1 MKRNTDILKNTH
13 FDILVIGGGIHGA
26 TIAREAALRGYKTAL
41 VEKGDFGNATSA
53 NSLKVIHGGLRY
65 LQHANFPRIRQSIQS
80 RKIFQQVA
88 PHLIDNVPF
97 LVPTYG
103 FGIKSKFVMKTAI
116 TLYDI
121 ISLDRN
127 KNIPPENYLPNG
139 KTISKNEIKKIIPG
153 IKAEG
158 LTGGAVWYE
167 SISNDSERLIL
178 EFILQAAEHGAETF
192 NYIQVKKLLAENNKI
207 SGASVIDL
215 MTGDS
220 FEIKADFT
228 VVAAGPWLN
237 DFSNTPSI
245 QFLLTK
251 AVNIVVNKNLF
262 GKYAVGLESAE
273 EYEDKDAIIKRGKR
287 LYFFVPLHGKTMIG
301 TTYKKYSDEP
311 DNLKITKSDIIEI
324 LDEVNQINP
333 QINLTFDDVCF
344 YHIGLLPME
353 PLSNP
358 NDDIQPGKH
367 SVIFDSENESGTKGG
382 IFIKSVK
389 FTTAPSIAIETV
401 NLIDKKTGR
410 KTTIHN
416 GNHFYETAQIKNII
430 RPESL
435 PEEYFSRI
443 RKIYGKKR
451 CHKIIDIINDNPQ
464 TVELVSETPPITY
477 AEIIYAIK
485 FEFAQKLR
493 DIILRRT
500 SLGNLNIP
508 STTTVEK
515 IGKIL
520 QRELNLS
527 ESETEQE
534 IIDTLNYYSIL
545 RTDTVNQI

>member
-1 MKRNTDILKNTH
+1 MKRNTQKLKNTH
-13 FDILVIGGGIHGA
+13 FEILVIGGGIHGA

-103 FGIKSKFVMKTAI
+103 YGIKSKFVMKTAI
-116 TLYDI
+116 TLYDL
-121 ISLDRN
+121 ISIDRN

-153 IKAEG
+153 IKSEG

-192 NYIQVKKLLAENNKI
+192 NYIMVNKLLADENNI
-207 SGASVIDL
+207 TGASVTDL
-215 MTGDS
+215 TTGES
-220 FEIKADFT
+220 FDITADFT

-237 DFSNTPSI
+237 DFAITPAI
-245 QFLLTK
+245 QFPLTK
-251 AVNIVVNKNLF
+251 AVNVVVDKNLF

-301 TTYKKYSDEP
+301 TTYKKYPDSP
-311 DNLKITKSDIIEI
+311 DNLEITKSDIIEI
-324 LDEVNQINP
+324 LNEVNRINP
-333 QINLTFDDVCF
+333 LINLTLEDVCF
-344 YHIGLLPME
+344 YHVGLLPME
-353 PLSNP
+353 PVSNP
-358 NDDIQPGKH
+358 AEDIQPGKH
-367 SVIFDSENESGTKGG
+367 SIIFDSENENGRKGG
-382 IFIKSVK
+382 IFVKSVK

-410 KTTIHN
+410 RTAIHN
-416 GNHFYETAQIKNII
+416 GNHFYESAQIKNITK
-430 RPESL
+430 PESL
-435 PEEYFSRI
+435 PEEYFTRI
-443 RKIYGKKR
+443 RKLYGKKR
-451 CHKIIDIINDNPQ
+451 CHRIIDIINENPR
-464 TVELVSETPPITY
+464 TAKLLSETPPVTE
-477 AEIIYAIK
+477 AEIIYTVK
-485 FEFAQKLR
+485 FEFVRKLK
-493 DIILRRT
+493 DVILRRT
-500 SLGNLNIP
+500 GLGNLNIP
-508 STTTVEK
+508 SESTVEE
-515 IGKIL
+515 IAKIL
-520 QRELNLS
+520 QRELELS

-534 IIDTLNYYSIL
+534 IFDTLNYYSIL
-545 RTDTVNQI
+545 KKNTVTRL